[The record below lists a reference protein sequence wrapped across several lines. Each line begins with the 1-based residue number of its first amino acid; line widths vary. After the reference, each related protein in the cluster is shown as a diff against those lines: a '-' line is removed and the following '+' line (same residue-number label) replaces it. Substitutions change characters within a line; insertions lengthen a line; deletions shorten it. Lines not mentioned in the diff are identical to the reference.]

1 MVDLNQPLRFTSQQ
15 YLKRLLKH
23 RNDAAG
29 LLTSILRYAWIIAG
43 AFLTWPFVPVSSG
56 YDKDR
61 VHWSSVG
68 HVREC
73 RWDGS

>member
-1 MVDLNQPLRFTSQQ
+1 
-15 YLKRLLKH
+15 
-23 RNDAAG
+23 
-29 LLTSILRYAWIIAG
+29 
-43 AFLTWPFVPVSSG
+43 VSSG